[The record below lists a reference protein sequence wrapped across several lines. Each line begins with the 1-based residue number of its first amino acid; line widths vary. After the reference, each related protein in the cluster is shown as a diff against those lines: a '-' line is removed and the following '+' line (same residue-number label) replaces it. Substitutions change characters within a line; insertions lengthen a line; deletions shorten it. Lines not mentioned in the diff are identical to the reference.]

1 MFRRVILLSGTAALI
16 AAAPATAQQVYSPTS
31 TSGSIE
37 TVTVTASPIA
47 HGIDET
53 ASIAASLNRDEIL
66 QTGGGTLA
74 DALAGVPGV
83 TGSSFAA
90 GASRPVIRGMD
101 ASRVKLVENGLSSSD
116 VSDVGPDHGVPFDPL
131 SAQTIEVVRGAATLR
146 YGSQAIGG
154 VVNAINNRVPRLMPT
169 ADYSGEVNAGYG
181 SAADSTDASGM
192 ADFAAGPFAFHA
204 DGFLRHAGNYDTPLG
219 TQANSFF
226 HAKGYSLGSSYF
238 FGDNSR
244 TGASVTQYDAR
255 YGIPA
260 EEASIT
266 MHQLKAVTGSSFDM
280 GTGLLQTI
288 NLDTSYADY
297 THSELE
303 PDGTVGATFKN
314 IEWDGRAE
322 ALLGA
327 IGPLSASAVGVE
339 IQNRK
344 FAALGDAQ
352 SYLFPTLTQTGAVY
366 VFTEAPIGSNLKVQA
381 SGRVETVHIEGTP
394 ASDVFTKRDFTPAS
408 GALGVLY
415 EATGWLKLGLTASTA
430 ARAPAQTEMFSRG
443 PHDGPGTFETGDPGL
458 KLERAN
464 SLEGTARVR
473 LADFTL
479 DLSLWSSWFN
489 NFIYGQL
496 TGRTCGEDGDCAMD
510 PSGDFRE
517 LLYLQQGASFR
528 GLEAKGSYDLWKSG
542 PDRLSLDVQGDYVRA
557 KLSDGNNVP
566 RIPPYRIG
574 GGLTWASQA
583 WDAHFLVLYNGRQN
597 DFGLFDTPT
606 PDFVELHASVA
617 WRPLPAQ
624 PDFEVALIGHN
635 LANTEQ
641 RNAASFNKDV
651 VVLPGRDIRLV
662 LRAAI

>member
-1 MFRRVILLSGTAALI
+1 MFRRAYLLSGAIAAI

-47 HGIDET
+47 HDIDET

-154 VVNAINNRVPRLMPT
+154 VVNSINNRVPRSTPT
-169 ADYSGEVNAGYG
+169 TVYSGEVNAGYG
-181 SAADSTDASGM
+181 SVADSTDASAMG
-192 ADFAAGPFAFHA
+192 DFAAGSFAFHA

-238 FGDNSR
+238 FGDDSR
-244 TGASVTQYDAR
+244 TGAAVTQYDAR
-255 YGIPA
+255 YGVPSDVTNIS
-260 EEASIT
+260 E
-266 MHQLKAVTGSSFDM
+266 HQIKAVTGSSFDIVN
-280 GTGLLQTI
+280 GLVQTI
-288 NLDTSYADY
+288 NVDTSYADY
-297 THSELE
+297 VHREQDT
-303 PDGTVGATFKN
+303 DGTVLATFKN

-322 ALLGA
+322 VLLGA

-344 FAALGDAQ
+344 FTALGDAQ

-366 VFTEAPIGSNLKVQA
+366 VFTEAPIGSNLKLQA

-394 ASDVFTKRDFTPAS
+394 SSNVFTKRDFTPAS

-415 EATGWLKLGLTASTA
+415 DATDWLKLGFTASTA

-443 PHDGPGTFETGDPGL
+443 PHDGPQTFETGDPGL

-473 LADFTL
+473 LEDFTF
-479 DLSLWSSWFN
+479 DLSLWGSWFD

-496 TGRTCGEDGDCAMD
+496 TGRTCDDAHNCVLG
-510 PSGDFRE
+510 PSQDFRE
-517 LLYLQQGASFR
+517 LLYLQQGATFR
-528 GLEAKGSYDLWKSG
+528 GLEVKGTCDLWKSG
-542 PDRLSLDVQGDYVRA
+542 PGVLSLNVQGDYVRA
-557 KLSDGNNVP
+557 KLGDGNSVP

-574 GGLTWASQA
+574 GGLEWTSDT
-583 WDAHFLVLYNGRQN
+583 WDAHFLATYNGRQN

-606 PDFVELHASVA
+606 PGFVDLHASVA
-617 WRPLPAQ
+617 WRPLPAH
-624 PDFEVALIGHN
+624 PGFEVALIGHN